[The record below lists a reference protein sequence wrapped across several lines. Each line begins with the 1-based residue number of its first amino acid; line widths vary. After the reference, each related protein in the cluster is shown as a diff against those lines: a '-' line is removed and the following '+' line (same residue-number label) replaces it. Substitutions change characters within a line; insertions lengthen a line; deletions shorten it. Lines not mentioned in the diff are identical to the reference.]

1 MFDHHLIP
9 RRKFHAMTATLSSN
23 TAPDISGS
31 PPITARAPDVAGSN
45 SHLPSHSPSARRLRP
60 SANLLRWLS
69 PIALVLAWQLV
80 SFLGILPER
89 ILPAPQL
96 IAEAGWELAAN
107 GQLGEAL
114 LISSGRVLGGLAL
127 GIATGVAAGIIVG
140 GSRIADYLLDPPL
153 QMIRALPHLGLI
165 PLFILWFGIG
175 ETPKVLLIALG
186 VFFPIY
192 LTIAGGIRQID
203 PKLLEVARV
212 FRFSRRQRLTDV
224 ILPSVA
230 PQALVGLRQSLA
242 IAWLTLIV
250 AEQLNATSGLGYL
263 IMNARDFLQVDVI
276 LVGLVVYAILGVTT
290 DALVR
295 ALERRALRHYH

>member
-1 MFDHHLIP
+1 MFVHRPPDSDE
-9 RRKFHAMTATLSSN
+9 RKDDMTSLLTAPPATLSADDSP
-23 TAPDISGS
+23 APAIRSAS
-31 PPITARAPDVAGSN
+31 PPAKGR
-45 SHLPSHSPSARRLRP
+45 RRLP
-60 SANLLRWLS
+60 TVPGLLRWLS
-69 PIALVLAWQLV
+69 PVAIIIVWQLA
-80 SFLGILPER
+80 SFLGLLPER

-96 IAEAGWELAAN
+96 IAEAGWELTQG

-114 LISSGRVLGGLAL
+114 LISTGRVLQGLAL
-127 GIATGVAAGIIVG
+127 GIATGLVAGVVVG
-140 GSRIADYLLDPPL
+140 SSRIADYLLDPPL

-175 ETPKVLLIALG
+175 EVPKVLLIALG

-192 LTIAGGIRQID
+192 LTIAAGIRQID

-276 LVGLVVYAILGVTT
+276 LVGLVVYAILGVAS

>member
-1 MFDHHLIP
+1 
-9 RRKFHAMTATLSSN
+9 MTAVLESS
-23 TAPDISGS
+23 TATTTATTGTS
-31 PPITARAPDVAGSN
+31 PARAPRSKRPGTRPASADSGGRRGGRGGAAG
-45 SHLPSHSPSARRLRP
+45 LVRRLWASP
-60 SANLLRWLS
+60 LARWVS
-69 PIALVLAWQLV
+69 PIALIVLWQLA
-80 SFLGILPER
+80 SFVGLLPEK

-96 IAEAGWELAAN
+96 IAESGWELIRN

-114 LISSGRVLGGLAL
+114 LVSTGRVAQGLAL
-127 GIATGVAAGIIVG
+127 GIVTGAIAGILVG
-140 GSRIADYLLDPPL
+140 RSRVADFLLDPPL
-153 QMIRALPHLGLI
+153 QMLRALPHLGLI

-192 LTIAGGIRQID
+192 LTIAGAIRQID
-203 PKLLEVARV
+203 PALLEVAEV
-212 FRFSRRQRLTDV
+212 FGFSRRQRLLDV

-250 AEQLNATSGLGYL
+250 AEQLNATSGLGFL

-276 LVGLVVYAILGVTT
+276 LVGLVVYALLGVTT

-295 ALERRALRHYH
+295 VLERRALRHYH

>member
-1 MFDHHLIP
+1 
-9 RRKFHAMTATLSSN
+9 MTSLLAAPPAAPATDTSPAPLSSS
-23 TAPDISGS
+23 AS
-31 PPITARAPDVAGSN
+31 PPDRGR
-45 SHLPSHSPSARRLRP
+45 RRLP
-60 SANLLRWLS
+60 TGPGLLRWLS
-69 PIALVLAWQLV
+69 PVAIIILWQRASVFGL
-80 SFLGILPER
+80 LPER
-89 ILPAPQL
+89 VLPAPQL
-96 IAEAGWELAAN
+96 IAEAGWELTQG

-114 LISSGRVLGGLAL
+114 LISTGRVLQGLAL
-127 GIATGVAAGIIVG
+127 GIAAGLVAGVVVG
-140 GSRIADYLLDPPL
+140 SSRIADYLLDPPL

-175 ETPKVLLIALG
+175 EVPKVLLIALG

-192 LTIAGGIRQID
+192 LTIAAGIRQID

-276 LVGLVVYAILGVTT
+276 LVGLVVYAILGVAT

>member
-1 MFDHHLIP
+1 
-9 RRKFHAMTATLSSN
+9 
-23 TAPDISGS
+23 
-31 PPITARAPDVAGSN
+31 
-45 SHLPSHSPSARRLRP
+45 
-60 SANLLRWLS
+60 
-69 PIALVLAWQLV
+69 
-80 SFLGILPER
+80 
-89 ILPAPQL
+89 
-96 IAEAGWELAAN
+96 
-107 GQLGEAL
+107 
-114 LISSGRVLGGLAL
+114 
-127 GIATGVAAGIIVG
+127 
-140 GSRIADYLLDPPL
+140 
-153 QMIRALPHLGLI
+153 MIRALPHLGLI

-175 ETPKVLLIALG
+175 EVPKVLLIALG

-192 LTIAGGIRQID
+192 LTIAAGIRQID

-276 LVGLVVYAILGVTT
+276 LVGLVVYAILGVAT